1 MGDTF
6 FNFFGRKKEGREL
19 SNFWQAPVD
28 LTIADGDESGK
39 ARLYS
44 CGEAAFHG
52 SKYLTLYQEIKEDTA
67 RKRQLGEYAEKFE
80 LRGEFGHL
88 APNEI
93 KKKGGKRGL
102 RMTPEE
108 IKIWNLKRLEVQK
121 QICKYKFEN
130 DEKVREC
137 LKATGQKILI
147 HPAMRVRESNLHKCY
162 WEGRAVKNER
172 GEIEVKGRNM
182 LGKIWMGMRC

>member
-19 SNFWQAPVD
+19 SNFWQAPVE
-28 LTIADGDESGK
+28 LTSADGDESGK
-39 ARLYS
+39 TRLYS

-80 LRGEFGHL
+80 LRGEFGRL

-93 KKKGGKRGL
+93 KKKGGKR
-102 RMTPEE
+102 RKTRRR
-108 IKIWNLKRLEVQK
+108 KK
-121 QICKYKFEN
+121 
-130 DEKVREC
+130 
-137 LKATGQKILI
+137 
-147 HPAMRVRESNLHKCY
+147 RVRT
-162 WEGRAVKNER
+162 R
-172 GEIEVKGRNM
+172 RNVN
-182 LGKIWMGMRC
+182 